1 MSHAKTLYKTTS
13 ALCGLVIATS
23 LCCLSSCKK
32 DPRLDKLVLHENPL
46 IKIRSKPE
54 VLLDHLNNPAA
65 PCFDGDRIIFAESGK
80 GILYEL
86 KNGKAIPLIEGFGT
100 DNYGGYTISVLGL
113 TVTPD
118 KSWLV
123 AAAQDSGHIFLFDA
137 STFPTTV
144 AKGREI
150 EMHRT
155 ESTNPFGILL
165 TKGGILVATGGT
177 KAVYQGP
184 WDRINPNP
192 LKPVFD
198 VASGVEGMAEDAQTG
213 DVFGA
218 VVGTGKKDGSLIRW
232 RPEGITIEPKTVATG
247 FSNLVGVTALANG
260 LLLLL
265 EFGDFGTPETGR
277 LSVLDPKNLGK
288 IHPLISGLDAPS
300 AMTLGT
306 DNTLVIATFGK
317 EQEGSGGMIIQL
329 KIDSNQ
335 E

>member
-1 MSHAKTLYKTTS
+1 MDRAKTSYKTTP
-13 ALCGLVIATS
+13 ALCGILIAAC

-32 DPRLDKLVLHENPL
+32 DPRLDKLVLHENSL
-46 IKIRSKPE
+46 VKIRSKPE
-54 VLLDHLNNPAA
+54 VLLDHLSNPAA
-65 PCFDGDRIIFAESGK
+65 PCFDGSRIIFAESGK

-86 KNGKAIPLIEGFGT
+86 KDGKAIPLIEGFGT

-137 STFPTTV
+137 ATFPTTV
-144 AKGREI
+144 KKGREI
-150 EMHRT
+150 ELQRT

-192 LKPVFD
+192 LKPVFE
-198 VASGVEGMAEDAQTG
+198 VASGVEGMAEDVQTG

-218 VVGTGKKDGSLIRW
+218 VVGTGKQDGSLIRW
-232 RPEGITIEPKTVATG
+232 RPEGMTIEPKTVATG
-247 FSNLVGVTALANG
+247 FSNLVGVIALPNG

-265 EFGDFGTPETGR
+265 EFGEFGTSGTGK
-277 LSVLDPKNLGK
+277 LLVLDPKDPGK
-288 IHPLISGLDAPS
+288 THPLISGLDAPS
-300 AMTLGT
+300 AMALSE
-306 DNTLVIATFGK
+306 DNTLLIATFGK
-317 EQEGSGGMIIQL
+317 EQEGAEGMIIQL
-329 KIDSNQ
+329 KIDSKQ